1 MIATGSADATVKLW
15 DLESGSWV
23 PLETLK
29 GFKDS
34 VSCVEITADQ
44 IVTSSLDG
52 YLRIYDIRMG
62 QMLVQNFNAP
72 ILGLFACF
80 EDDFIFVSTNES
92 KIYLYDKGKREIV
105 TEFSGNHRT

>member
-34 VSCVEITADQ
+34 VSCVEIKADQ
-44 IVTSSLDG
+44 IVTSSLDV
-52 YLRIYDIRMG
+52 YLRI
-62 QMLVQNFNAP
+62 
-72 ILGLFACF
+72 
-80 EDDFIFVSTNES
+80 
-92 KIYLYDKGKREIV
+92 
-105 TEFSGNHRT
+105 